1 MKKVG
6 FIGIGIMG
14 RSMAINLMKAG
25 FEVSVYTRS
34 KHKIE
39 DFLQET
45 GAKWCE
51 NPADCARGQ
60 DAVIT
65 IVGYPKDVED
75 VYFGE
80 NGILSGADAGTY
92 LIDMT
97 TTDPRLAV
105 RIAEE
110 GKAKD
115 LHVLDAPVSGGDT
128 GARAG
133 TLSIMVGGVEEDFTA
148 CLPLFEAMG
157 KTIVY
162 EGPHGAGQ
170 HTKMANQIA
179 IAGALSGVAEA
190 VAYGERMGLDT
201 DRMLKSIEK
210 GAAGSFQMSGNG
222 HKMVDKD
229 DAPGFF
235 MKHFV
240 KDMKI
245 ALAQSSEELPILAK
259 VCAMCEAL
267 EENGLGDLGTQAII
281 HHYRDK

>member
-1 MKKVG
+1 MKKIG

-14 RSMAINLMKAG
+14 SAMARNLVKAG
-25 FEVSVYTRS
+25 YALSVYTRS
-34 KHKIE
+34 KEKIA

-45 GAKWCE
+45 GARWCE
-51 NPADCARGQ
+51 SPAACARGQ

-65 IVGYPKDVED
+65 MVGYPKDVED

-80 NGILSGADAGTY
+80 NGILSGAEEGAY

-105 RIAEE
+105 RIAQE
-110 GKAKD
+110 GAARH
-115 LHVLDAPVSGGDT
+115 LRVLDAPVSGGDT

-133 TLSIMVGGVEEDFTA
+133 TLSIMVGGTQEDFDA

-179 IAGALSGVAEA
+179 IAGALSGVCEA

-201 DRMLKSIEK
+201 ERMLQSIEK

-222 HKMVDKD
+222 HKMVARD

-245 ALAQSSEELPILAK
+245 ALGQSGGDLPVLRQ
-259 VCAMCEAL
+259 VCAMCEEL
-267 EENGLGDLGTQAII
+267 EKNGMGDLGTQALI
-281 HHYRDK
+281 HHYRED

>member
-51 NPADCARGQ
+51 SPADCARGQ

-80 NGILSGADAGTY
+80 NGILSGADEGAY

-110 GKAKD
+110 GKAKN

-128 GARAG
+128 GAKAG
-133 TLSIMVGGVEEDFTA
+133 TLSIMVGGVEEDFNA

-229 DAPGFF
+229 DAAGFF

-267 EENGLGDLGTQAII
+267 EEKGLGDLGTQAII

>member
-51 NPADCARGQ
+51 NPADCAKGQ

-80 NGILSGADAGTY
+80 TGILAGADEGTY

-110 GKAKD
+110 GKAKN

-128 GARAG
+128 GAKAG
-133 TLSIMVGGVEEDFTA
+133 TLSIMVGGVEEDFNA

-229 DAPGFF
+229 DAAGFF

-267 EENGLGDLGTQAII
+267 EEKGLGDLGTQAII

>member
-1 MKKVG
+1 
-6 FIGIGIMG
+6 
-14 RSMAINLMKAG
+14 
-25 FEVSVYTRS
+25 
-34 KHKIE
+34 
-39 DFLQET
+39 
-45 GAKWCE
+45 
-51 NPADCARGQ
+51 
-60 DAVIT
+60 
-65 IVGYPKDVED
+65 
-75 VYFGE
+75 
-80 NGILSGADAGTY
+80 
-92 LIDMT
+92 
-97 TTDPRLAV
+97 
-105 RIAEE
+105 
-110 GKAKD
+110 
-115 LHVLDAPVSGGDT
+115 
-128 GARAG
+128 
-133 TLSIMVGGVEEDFTA
+133 
-148 CLPLFEAMG
+148 MG

-229 DAPGFF
+229 DAAGFF

-267 EENGLGDLGTQAII
+267 EEKGLGDLGTQAII